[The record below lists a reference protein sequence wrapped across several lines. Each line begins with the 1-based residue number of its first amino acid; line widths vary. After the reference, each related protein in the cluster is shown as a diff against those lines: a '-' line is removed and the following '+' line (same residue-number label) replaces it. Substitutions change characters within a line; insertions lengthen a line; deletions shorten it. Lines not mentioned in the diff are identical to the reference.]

1 MKAKHSVLNVCVL
14 IASMIHP
21 LIDCLV
27 RMSDCPLCFEAFNET
42 ERCPRLLECGHT
54 FCSAC
59 LQRVWQQGSVSCPQD
74 RRTFKVAAVD
84 QLAKNWQLLQVI
96 ASVPPASWPV
106 CTVCVD
112 HHPAVAHCTD
122 CDEHM
127 CQSVADVHVLMK
139 ATRNHRVE
147 KLPGAPVTPAAAAP
161 APSAPSAA
169 SADPQCGI
177 HHEPFKYWDVQ
188 CGRLLCVDCAVL
200 QHVGHKC
207 QSLSEAAG
215 ARRGEVAALLARA
228 DKQVGQLQSV
238 EGQVA
243 GALQELDRQHAH
255 AVAQVRAAFE
265 QVRRWRERI
274 TQWRVWSARVFT
286 TCVRRCTR
294 R

>member
-1 MKAKHSVLNVCVL
+1 M
-14 IASMIHP
+14 
-21 LIDCLV
+21 
-27 RMSDCPLCFEAFNET
+27 
-42 ERCPRLLECGHT
+42 RLLYPHWVTPAPATCSHT
-54 FCSAC
+54 
-59 LQRVWQQGSVSCPQD
+59 QVSVSGELVGPHSQHSQHSHTHTHT
-74 RRTFKVAAVD
+74 RTAH
-84 QLAKNWQLLQVI
+84 LQI
-96 ASVPPASWPV
+96 
-106 CTVCVD
+106 
-112 HHPAVAHCTD
+112 
-122 CDEHM
+122 
-127 CQSVADVHVLMK
+127 
-139 ATRNHRVE
+139 
-147 KLPGAPVTPAAAAP
+147 APVTPAAAAP
-161 APSAPSAA
+161 APSAPSTA
-169 SADPQCGI
+169 SADPQCGV
-177 HHEPFKYWDVQ
+177 HNEPYKYWDVQ

-274 TQWRVWSARVFT
+274 TQWRVWSARVLT
-286 TCVRRCTR
+286 TCVCRCTR